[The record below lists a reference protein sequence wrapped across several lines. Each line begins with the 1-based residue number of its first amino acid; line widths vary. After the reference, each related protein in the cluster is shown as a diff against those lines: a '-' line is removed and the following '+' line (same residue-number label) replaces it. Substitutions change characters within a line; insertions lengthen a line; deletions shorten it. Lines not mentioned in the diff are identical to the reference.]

1 MKQLIIKFDKFKNN
15 VITLNS
21 SKSESNRLL
30 IIQALSKEIINI
42 NNLSNANDTIILK
55 NLLNKNP
62 NPIWNIKD
70 AGTTMRFLT
79 SFLSLKKNEVKITG
93 SKRMEKRPIAILV
106 NALNEI
112 GAKIK
117 YLKKEGYPPIYIKN
131 KISQKI
137 NSIQIKGNISSQY
150 ISSLLLI
157 APILKNG
164 IKIKI
169 IEPLYSKPYVEMTL
183 SLMKNFG
190 IKYKWNKNEI
200 KITNQKYLSGSYKIE
215 SDWSAAS
222 YWYSIISI
230 NDHIR
235 SLKLIGLRK
244 NSFQGDKIIAD
255 IMKNIGVYTR
265 FERDGIS
272 LIKNSNLE
280 STKEINFKNCP
291 DLAQTILVI
300 AAVKKI
306 KLKLKGLESLKIK
319 ETDRLIAMKKELK
332 KIGCNFYEANDEW
345 ILERRNNKL
354 PKKLIINTY
363 KDHRVA
369 MSFAA
374 LSSKLELVI
383 RDPEVVNKSY
393 PNFWN
398 DLESIGYVCKKT
410 I

>member
-62 NPIWNIKD
+62 NSIWNIKD

-345 ILERRNNKL
+345 ILEKRNNKL

>member
-42 NNLSNANDTIILK
+42 KNLSNANDTIILK

-62 NPIWNIKD
+62 NSIWNIED

-190 IKYKWNKNEI
+190 IKYKWNKNKI
-200 KITNQKYLSGSYKIE
+200 KISNQKYLSGSYKIE

-345 ILERRNNKL
+345 ILEKRNNKL

-369 MSFAA
+369 MSFAP

>member
-1 MKQLIIKFDKFKNN
+1 MEHLIVKFNKFKNN
-15 VITLNS
+15 LIILNS

-42 NNLSNANDTIILK
+42 HNLSNANDTIILK

-62 NPIWNIKD
+62 NSIWNIKD

-79 SFLSLKKNEVKITG
+79 SFLSLKRNDVKIIG
-93 SKRMEKRPIAILV
+93 SNRMGKRPIAILV
-106 NALNEI
+106 DALNKI

-117 YLKKEGYPPIYIKN
+117 YLKNEGYPPIYIKN
-131 KISQKI
+131 KINQKI
-137 NSIQIKGNISSQY
+137 NSIQIKGNVSSQY

-169 IEPLYSKPYVEMTL
+169 VEPLYSKPYIEMTL
-183 SLMKNFG
+183 NLMKNFG
-190 IKYKWNKNEI
+190 IKYKWNKNII

-230 NDHIR
+230 NDHIQ

-265 FERDGIS
+265 FESDGIL

-345 ILERRNNKL
+345 ILEKRNNKL

-369 MSFAA
+369 MSFAS

-398 DLESIGYVCKKT
+398 DLESIGYVCKK
-410 I
+410 II

>member
-1 MKQLIIKFDKFKNN
+1 MEQLIIKFDKFKNN

-42 NNLSNANDTIILK
+42 YNLSNANDTIILK
-55 NLLNKNP
+55 NLLDKNP
-62 NPIWNIKD
+62 NSIWNIKD

-79 SFLSLKKNEVKITG
+79 SFLSLKRNDVKITG

-106 NALNEI
+106 DALNEI
-112 GAKIK
+112 GTKIK

-131 KISQKI
+131 KINQKI

-164 IKIKI
+164 IEIKI

-190 IKYKWNKNEI
+190 IKYKWNKNKI

-230 NDHIR
+230 NDHIKT
-235 SLKLIGLRK
+235 LKLIGLRK

-265 FERDGIS
+265 FESDGIL

-345 ILERRNNKL
+345 ILEKRNHKL

-369 MSFAA
+369 MSFAS

-398 DLESIGYVCKKT
+398 DLESIGYVCKNT

>member
-30 IIQALSKEIINI
+30 IIKALSKEIINI
-42 NNLSNANDTIILK
+42 KNLSNANDTIILK

-62 NPIWNIKD
+62 NSIWNIED

-137 NSIQIKGNISSQY
+137 NSIQINGNISSQY

-190 IKYKWNKNEI
+190 IKYKWNKNKI
-200 KITNQKYLSGSYKIE
+200 KISNQKYLSGSYKIE

-265 FERDGIS
+265 FESDGIL

-332 KIGCNFYEANDEW
+332 KIGCNFYEANNEW
-345 ILERRNNKL
+345 ILEKRNNKL

-369 MSFAA
+369 MSFAP

>member
-55 NLLNKNP
+55 NLLNKNS
-62 NPIWNIKD
+62 NSIWNIED

-169 IEPLYSKPYVEMTL
+169 VEPFYSKPYVEMTL

-190 IKYKWNKNEI
+190 IKYKWNKNKI

-222 YWYSIISI
+222 YWYSIVSI

-265 FERDGIS
+265 FESDGIL

-345 ILERRNNKL
+345 ILEKRNNKL

-369 MSFAA
+369 MSFAS

>member
-55 NLLNKNP
+55 NLLNKNS
-62 NPIWNIKD
+62 NSIWNIED

-93 SKRMEKRPIAILV
+93 SKRMEKRPIAILID
-106 NALNEI
+106 ALNEI

-169 IEPLYSKPYVEMTL
+169 VEPFYSKPYVEMTL

-190 IKYKWNKNEI
+190 IKYKWNKNKI

-222 YWYSIISI
+222 YWYSIVSI

-345 ILERRNNKL
+345 ILEKRNNKL

-369 MSFAA
+369 MSFAS

>member
-42 NNLSNANDTIILK
+42 KNLSNANDTIILK

-62 NPIWNIKD
+62 NSIWNIED

-190 IKYKWNKNEI
+190 IKYKWNKNKI

-345 ILERRNNKL
+345 ILEKRNNKL

-363 KDHRVA
+363 KDHRIA
-369 MSFAA
+369 MSFAS

>member
-369 MSFAA
+369 MSFAP

>member
-42 NNLSNANDTIILK
+42 KNLSNANDTIILK

-62 NPIWNIKD
+62 NSIWNIED

-190 IKYKWNKNEI
+190 IKYKWNKNKI
-200 KITNQKYLSGSYKIE
+200 KISNQKYLSGSYKIE

-345 ILERRNNKL
+345 ILEKRNNKL

-369 MSFAA
+369 MSFAS

>member
-42 NNLSNANDTIILK
+42 KNLSNANDTIILK

-62 NPIWNIKD
+62 NSIWNIED

-190 IKYKWNKNEI
+190 IKYKWNKNKI
-200 KITNQKYLSGSYKIE
+200 KISNQKYLSGSYKIE

-345 ILERRNNKL
+345 ILEKRNNKL

-363 KDHRVA
+363 KDHRIA
-369 MSFAA
+369 MSFAS

>member
-15 VITLNS
+15 IITLNS

-55 NLLNKNP
+55 NLLNKNS
-62 NPIWNIKD
+62 NSIWNIED

-169 IEPLYSKPYVEMTL
+169 VEPFYSKPYIEMTL

-190 IKYKWNKNEI
+190 IKYKWNKNKI

-222 YWYSIISI
+222 YWYSIVSI

-345 ILERRNNKL
+345 ILEKRNNKL

-369 MSFAA
+369 MSFAS
-374 LSSKLELVI
+374 LSSKLKLVI

-398 DLESIGYVCKKT
+398 DIESIGYVCKKT

>member
-55 NLLNKNP
+55 NLLNKNS
-62 NPIWNIKD
+62 NSIWNIED

-169 IEPLYSKPYVEMTL
+169 VEPFYSKPYVEMTL

-190 IKYKWNKNEI
+190 IKYKWNKNKI

-345 ILERRNNKL
+345 ILEKRNNKL

-369 MSFAA
+369 MSFAS

>member
-55 NLLNKNP
+55 NLLNKNS
-62 NPIWNIKD
+62 NSIWNIED

-169 IEPLYSKPYVEMTL
+169 VEPFYSKPYIEMTL

-190 IKYKWNKNEI
+190 IKYKWNKNKI

-222 YWYSIISI
+222 YWYSIVSI

-265 FERDGIS
+265 FESDGIL

-319 ETDRLIAMKKELK
+319 ETNRLIAMKKELK

-345 ILERRNNKL
+345 ILEKRNNKL

-369 MSFAA
+369 MSFAS
-374 LSSKLELVI
+374 LSSKLELII
-383 RDPEVVNKSY
+383 RDPGVVNKSY

-398 DLESIGYVCKKT
+398 DLKSIGYVCKKT

>member
-42 NNLSNANDTIILK
+42 KNLSNANDTIILK

-62 NPIWNIKD
+62 NSIWNIED

-169 IEPLYSKPYVEMTL
+169 VEPFYSKPYVEMTL

-190 IKYKWNKNEI
+190 IKYKWNKNKI

-222 YWYSIISI
+222 YWYSIVSI

-345 ILERRNNKL
+345 ILEKRNNKL

-363 KDHRVA
+363 KDHRIA
-369 MSFAA
+369 MSFAS

>member
-30 IIQALSKEIINI
+30 IIQALSQEIINI
-42 NNLSNANDTIILK
+42 DNLSNANDTIILK

-62 NPIWNIKD
+62 NSIWNIED

-79 SFLSLKKNEVKITG
+79 SLLSLKRNDVKIIG

-106 NALNEI
+106 DALNEI

-164 IKIKI
+164 IEIKI
-169 IEPLYSKPYVEMTL
+169 IEPFYSQPYVEMTL

-190 IKYKWNKNEI
+190 IKYKWNKNKI

-230 NDHIR
+230 NDHIQ

-265 FERDGIS
+265 FESDGIL

-345 ILERRNNKL
+345 ILEKRNNKL

-369 MSFAA
+369 MSFAS

>member
-55 NLLNKNP
+55 NLLNKNS
-62 NPIWNIKD
+62 NSIWNIED

-137 NSIQIKGNISSQY
+137 NSIQINGNISSQY

-169 IEPLYSKPYVEMTL
+169 VEPFYSKPYVEMTL

-190 IKYKWNKNEI
+190 IKYKWNKNKI

-230 NDHIR
+230 NDQIR

-345 ILERRNNKL
+345 ILEKRNNKL

-369 MSFAA
+369 MSFAS

>member
-55 NLLNKNP
+55 NLLNKNS
-62 NPIWNIKD
+62 NSIWNIED

-169 IEPLYSKPYVEMTL
+169 VEPFYSKPYVEMTL

-190 IKYKWNKNEI
+190 IKYKWNKNKI

-222 YWYSIISI
+222 YWYSIVSI

-345 ILERRNNKL
+345 ILEKRNNKL

-363 KDHRVA
+363 KDHRIA
-369 MSFAA
+369 MSFAS

>member
-55 NLLNKNP
+55 NLLNKNS
-62 NPIWNIKD
+62 NSIWNIED

-169 IEPLYSKPYVEMTL
+169 VEPFYSKPYVEMTL

-190 IKYKWNKNEI
+190 IKYKWNKNKI

-222 YWYSIISI
+222 YWYSIVSI

-345 ILERRNNKL
+345 ILEKRNNKL

-369 MSFAA
+369 MSFAS

-398 DLESIGYVCKKT
+398 DLESIGYVCKK
-410 I
+410 II

>member
-42 NNLSNANDTIILK
+42 KNLSNANDTIILK

-62 NPIWNIKD
+62 NSIWNIED

-169 IEPLYSKPYVEMTL
+169 VEPLYSKSYIEMTL

-190 IKYKWNKNEI
+190 IKYKWNKNKI

-345 ILERRNNKL
+345 ILEKRNNKL

-363 KDHRVA
+363 KDHRIA
-369 MSFAA
+369 MSFAS

>member
-55 NLLNKNP
+55 NLLNKNS
-62 NPIWNIKD
+62 NSIWNIED

-169 IEPLYSKPYVEMTL
+169 VEPFYSKPYVEMTL

-190 IKYKWNKNEI
+190 IKYKWNKNKI

-215 SDWSAAS
+215 PDWSAAS
-222 YWYSIISI
+222 YWYSIVSI

-345 ILERRNNKL
+345 ILEKRNNKL

-363 KDHRVA
+363 KDHRIA
-369 MSFAA
+369 MSFAP

>member
-15 VITLNS
+15 VITLNA

-42 NNLSNANDTIILK
+42 YNLSNANDTIILK
-55 NLLNKNP
+55 NLLDKNP
-62 NPIWNIKD
+62 NSIWNIKD

-79 SFLSLKKNEVKITG
+79 SFLSLKRNDVKITG

-106 NALNEI
+106 DALNEI

-131 KISQKI
+131 KINQKI

-164 IKIKI
+164 IEIKI
-169 IEPLYSKPYVEMTL
+169 IEPLYSQPYVEMTL

-190 IKYKWNKNEI
+190 IKYKWNKNKI

-222 YWYSIISI
+222 YWYSIVSI

-332 KIGCNFYEANDEW
+332 KIGCNFYETNDEW

-369 MSFAA
+369 MSFAS

-383 RDPEVVNKSY
+383 RDPKVVNKSY

-398 DLESIGYVCKKT
+398 DIESIGYVCKKT

>member
-1 MKQLIIKFDKFKNN
+1 MKQLIIKFNKFKNN

-30 IIQALSKEIINI
+30 IIKALSKEIINI

-62 NPIWNIKD
+62 NSIWNIED

-106 NALNEI
+106 NALKEI

-137 NSIQIKGNISSQY
+137 NSIQINGNISSQY

-164 IKIKI
+164 ITIKI
-169 IEPLYSKPYVEMTL
+169 VEPFYSKPYVEMTL

-190 IKYKWNKNEI
+190 IKYKWNKNKI

-265 FERDGIS
+265 FESDGIL

-363 KDHRVA
+363 KDHRIA
-369 MSFAA
+369 MSFAS
-374 LSSKLELVI
+374 LSSKLELI
-383 RDPEVVNKSY
+383 IKDPEVVNKSY

>member
-190 IKYKWNKNEI
+190 IKYKWNKNKI

-345 ILERRNNKL
+345 ILEKRNNKL

-369 MSFAA
+369 MSFAP

>member
-62 NPIWNIKD
+62 NSIWNIED

>member
-55 NLLNKNP
+55 NLLNKNS
-62 NPIWNIKD
+62 NSIWNIED

-137 NSIQIKGNISSQY
+137 NSIQINGNISSQY

-169 IEPLYSKPYVEMTL
+169 VEPFYSKPYVEMTL

-190 IKYKWNKNEI
+190 IKYKWNKNKI

-215 SDWSAAS
+215 PDWSAAS
-222 YWYSIISI
+222 YWYSIVSI

-345 ILERRNNKL
+345 ILEKRNNKL

-363 KDHRVA
+363 KDHRIA
-369 MSFAA
+369 MSFAP

>member
-1 MKQLIIKFDKFKNN
+1 MKQLIIKFNKFKKN
-15 VITLNS
+15 VIDLNS

-42 NNLSNANDTIILK
+42 DNLSNANDTIILK
-55 NLLNKNP
+55 NLLNKNL
-62 NPIWNIKD
+62 NPIFNIKD

-79 SFLSLKKNEVKITG
+79 SFLSLKRNDVKITG

-106 NALNEI
+106 DALNEI

-164 IKIKI
+164 IEIKI
-169 IEPLYSKPYVEMTL
+169 VEPFYSKPYVEMTL
-183 SLMKNFG
+183 GLMKNFG
-190 IKYKWNKNEI
+190 IKYKWNKNKI

-230 NDHIR
+230 NDHIK

-255 IMKNIGVYTR
+255 IMKNIGVYTK
-265 FERDGIS
+265 FESDGIL

-332 KIGCNFYEANDEW
+332 KIGCNFFEKNDEW
-345 ILERRNNKL
+345 ILEKRNNKL

-369 MSFAA
+369 MSFAS

-398 DLESIGYVCKKT
+398 DLESIGYICKK
-410 I
+410 II

>member
-55 NLLNKNP
+55 NLLNKNS
-62 NPIWNIKD
+62 NSIWNIED

-79 SFLSLKKNEVKITG
+79 SFLSLKKNDVKITG

-169 IEPLYSKPYVEMTL
+169 VEPFYSKPYIEMTL

-190 IKYKWNKNEI
+190 IKYKWNKNKI

-222 YWYSIISI
+222 YWYSIVSI

-345 ILERRNNKL
+345 ILEKRNNKL

-369 MSFAA
+369 MSFAS

-398 DLESIGYVCKKT
+398 DLESIGYVCKK
-410 I
+410 II

>member
-1 MKQLIIKFDKFKNN
+1 MEQLIIKFDKFKNN
-15 VITLNS
+15 VITLNA

-42 NNLSNANDTIILK
+42 YNLSNANDTIILK
-55 NLLNKNP
+55 NLLDKNP
-62 NPIWNIKD
+62 NSIWNIKD

-79 SFLSLKKNEVKITG
+79 SFLSLKRNDVKITG

-106 NALNEI
+106 DALNEI
-112 GAKIK
+112 GTKIK

-131 KISQKI
+131 KINQKI

-169 IEPLYSKPYVEMTL
+169 VEPFYSKPYVEMTL

-190 IKYKWNKNEI
+190 IKYKWNKNKI

-230 NDHIR
+230 NDHIKT
-235 SLKLIGLRK
+235 LKLIGLRK

-265 FERDGIS
+265 FESDGIL

-345 ILERRNNKL
+345 ILEKRNHKL

-369 MSFAA
+369 MSFAS

-398 DLESIGYVCKKT
+398 DLESIGYVCKNT

>member
-55 NLLNKNP
+55 NLLNKNS
-62 NPIWNIKD
+62 NSIWNIED

-164 IKIKI
+164 ITIKI
-169 IEPLYSKPYVEMTL
+169 VEPFYSKPYVEMTL

-190 IKYKWNKNEI
+190 IKYKWNKNKI

-222 YWYSIISI
+222 YWYSIVSI

-345 ILERRNNKL
+345 ILEKRNNKL

-369 MSFAA
+369 MSFAS

-398 DLESIGYVCKKT
+398 DIESIGYVCKKT

>member
-1 MKQLIIKFDKFKNN
+1 
-15 VITLNS
+15 
-21 SKSESNRLL
+21 
-30 IIQALSKEIINI
+30 
-42 NNLSNANDTIILK
+42 
-55 NLLNKNP
+55 
-62 NPIWNIKD
+62 
-70 AGTTMRFLT
+70 
-79 SFLSLKKNEVKITG
+79 
-93 SKRMEKRPIAILV
+93 MEKRPIAILV

-190 IKYKWNKNEI
+190 IKYKWNKNKI

-265 FERDGIS
+265 FESDGIL

-345 ILERRNNKL
+345 ILEKRNNKL

-363 KDHRVA
+363 KDHRIA
-369 MSFAA
+369 MSFAS
-374 LSSKLELVI
+374 LSSKLELII

>member
-55 NLLNKNP
+55 NLLNKNS
-62 NPIWNIKD
+62 NSIWNIED

-169 IEPLYSKPYVEMTL
+169 VEPFYSKPYVEMTL

-190 IKYKWNKNEI
+190 IKYKWNKNKI

-222 YWYSIISI
+222 YWYSIVSI

-319 ETDRLIAMKKELK
+319 ETDRLIAMKEELK

-345 ILERRNNKL
+345 ILEKRNNKL

-369 MSFAA
+369 MSFAS

>member
-55 NLLNKNP
+55 NLLNKNS
-62 NPIWNIKD
+62 NSIWNIED

-169 IEPLYSKPYVEMTL
+169 VEPFYSKPYIEMTL

-190 IKYKWNKNEI
+190 IKYKWNKNKI

-222 YWYSIISI
+222 YWYSIVSI

-345 ILERRNNKL
+345 ILEKRNNKL

-369 MSFAA
+369 MSFAS

>member
-15 VITLNS
+15 VIALNS

-55 NLLNKNP
+55 NLLNKNS
-62 NPIWNIKD
+62 NSIWNIED

-137 NSIQIKGNISSQY
+137 NSIQINGNISSQY

-169 IEPLYSKPYVEMTL
+169 VEPFYSKPYVEMTL

-190 IKYKWNKNEI
+190 IKYKWNKNKI

-222 YWYSIISI
+222 YWYSIVSI

-345 ILERRNNKL
+345 ILEKRNNKL

-363 KDHRVA
+363 KDHRIA
-369 MSFAA
+369 MSFAS

>member
-1 MKQLIIKFDKFKNN
+1 MKQLLIKFDKFKNN

-55 NLLNKNP
+55 NLLNKNS
-62 NPIWNIKD
+62 NSIWNIKD

-169 IEPLYSKPYVEMTL
+169 VEPFYSKPYVEMTL

-190 IKYKWNKNEI
+190 IKYKWNKNKI

-222 YWYSIISI
+222 YWYSIVSI

-345 ILERRNNKL
+345 ILEKRNNKL

-369 MSFAA
+369 MSFAS
-374 LSSKLELVI
+374 LSSKLKLVI
-383 RDPEVVNKSY
+383 RNPKVVNKSY

>member
-42 NNLSNANDTIILK
+42 KNLSNANDTIILK

-62 NPIWNIKD
+62 ISIWNIED

-190 IKYKWNKNEI
+190 IKYKWNKNKI
-200 KITNQKYLSGSYKIE
+200 KISNQKYLSGSYKIE

-345 ILERRNNKL
+345 ILEKRNNKL

-369 MSFAA
+369 MSFAP

>member
-42 NNLSNANDTIILK
+42 KNLSNANDTIILK

-62 NPIWNIKD
+62 NSIWNIED

-345 ILERRNNKL
+345 ILEKRNNKL

-369 MSFAA
+369 MSFAP